1 MAKNY
6 AIGVDFGGTKVI
18 AAVVDTARGKV
29 KGEFKIATSAFDS
42 GDALMERIFEV
53 VDGALANAKVSVD
66 DCAGIGVGIAGQV
79 DAERGLLIG
88 TANLSRS
95 VVDLPMADLLKKRYG
110 IPAVLRNDVQIAAV
124 GENRFGAGKGC
135 DDFLCVF
142 IGTGIG
148 GAIVKNGEILPGAS
162 GNAGEIG
169 HTTIEAHGRVCG
181 CGARGHLEAY
191 ASRTAMTKVILGE
204 LRRGRT
210 SIITDLIEGIDP
222 TSNDVSIKSGILKK
236 AVKAKD
242 VVVTETIVEA
252 GKYIG
257 LGLASMVNFVN
268 PQRIIL
274 GGGVIDSVDLL
285 FETAEYWTRHEALP
299 HAGAM
304 VEIRKAEL
312 GDYSGV
318 IGAAVIAA
326 DTANA

>member
-1 MAKNY
+1 MPNKY
-6 AIGVDFGGTKVI
+6 AIGVDFGGTKVL
-18 AAVVDTARGKV
+18 AAVVNVKNGEV
-29 KGEFKIATSAFDS
+29 KGECKVATSAFDT
-42 GDALMERIFEV
+42 GEALMERIYEV
-53 VDGALANAKVSVD
+53 VDGAVKDAKVSIK
-66 DCAGIGVGIAGQV
+66 DCTGIGVGIAGQV
-79 DAERGLLIG
+79 DVENGLLIG

-95 VVDLPMADLLKKRYG
+95 VVNLPMARLLKEKYG
-110 IPAVLRNDVQIAAV
+110 IPAALRNDVQIAAV
-124 GENRFGAGKGC
+124 GENKFGAGKDC

-148 GAIVKNGEILPGAS
+148 GAIVKESRILPGFS

-169 HTTIEAHGRVCG
+169 HTTIEAHGRICG

-191 ASRTAMTKVILGE
+191 ASRTAITKVILGE

-210 SIITDLIEGIDP
+210 SVITELLPGIDP
-222 TSNDVSIKSGILKK
+222 TDPTIAIKSGAMKK
-236 AVKAKD
+236 AIKMGD
-242 VVVTETIVEA
+242 VVVTETVVEA

-257 LGLASMVNFVN
+257 LALASMVNFVN

-274 GGGVIDSVDLL
+274 GGGVIDSVNLL

-299 HAGAM
+299 HAGQA

-326 DTANA
+326 EEAA

>member
-1 MAKNY
+1 MANNY
-6 AIGVDFGGTKVI
+6 AIGVDFGGTKVL
-18 AAVVDTARGKV
+18 AAVVNTVNGKV
-29 KGEFKIATSAFDS
+29 RGEYKIATSAFDT
-42 GDALMERIFEV
+42 GEALMDRIYEV
-53 VDGALANAKVSVD
+53 VDGALADAKFQAR
-66 DCAGIGVGIAGQV
+66 DCVGIGVGIAGQV

-95 VVDLPMADLLKKRYG
+95 VVDLPMARHLKDRYG
-110 IPAVLRNDVQIAAV
+110 IPAYLRNDVQIAAV
-124 GENRFGAGKGC
+124 GENRFGAGKDC

-148 GAIVKNGEILPGAS
+148 GAIVKNGKILPGFS

-191 ASRTAMTKVILGE
+191 ASRTAMTKVILGD
-204 LRRGRT
+204 LRRGRK
-210 SIITDLIEGIDP
+210 SIITELMPGIDP
-222 TSNDVSIKSGILKK
+222 ADPNIAIKSGVLKK

-242 VVVTETIVEA
+242 EVVTNTVIEA

-274 GGGVIDSVDLL
+274 GGGVIDSVKLL
-285 FETAEYWTRHEALP
+285 FDTAEYWTRHEALP
-299 HAGAM
+299 HAGEQ

-318 IGAAVIAA
+318 IGAAVIASE
-326 DTANA
+326 NA